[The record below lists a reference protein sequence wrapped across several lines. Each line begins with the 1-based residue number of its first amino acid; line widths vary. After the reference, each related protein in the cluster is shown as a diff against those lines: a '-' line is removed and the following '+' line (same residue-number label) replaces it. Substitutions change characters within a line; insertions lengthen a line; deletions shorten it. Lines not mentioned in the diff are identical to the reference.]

1 MAPNEACSRSR
12 EWISLDLDSAL
23 SRFEGALLRR
33 HLRSCAG
40 CRAYATDV
48 RGATSLLRADPLVL
62 RPAPVVVPAAPRTS
76 GIRSAA
82 RVGLVAATVAA
93 MAALAA
99 GGLDS
104 GRDQGSGLAG
114 ATAAGTQ
121 ADLNSMRLIRRQQ
134 LSTGVAEEP
143 RVRVIEID

>member
-23 SRFEGALLRR
+23 SRFEGAWLRR

-48 RGATSLLRADPLVL
+48 RGATTLLRADPLVP
-62 RPAPVVVPAAPRTS
+62 RPTPVVVPAAARK
-76 GIRSAA
+76 GGLRSAA
-82 RVGLVAATVAA
+82 RVGLAAATVAA

-99 GGLDS
+99 GGLTS
-104 GRDQGSGLAG
+104 GSSDRSGSDG
-114 ATAAGTQ
+114 ATASGAPS
-121 ADLNSMRLIRRQQ
+121 DLSSMRLIRRQT
-134 LSTGVAEEP
+134 LSTGATAEP
-143 RVRVIEID
+143 RVRVVEID